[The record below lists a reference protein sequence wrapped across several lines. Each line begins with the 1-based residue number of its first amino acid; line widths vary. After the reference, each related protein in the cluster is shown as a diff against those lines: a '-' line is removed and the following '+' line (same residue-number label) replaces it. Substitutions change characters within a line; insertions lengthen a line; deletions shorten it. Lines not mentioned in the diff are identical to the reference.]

1 MFLVLLILLKT
12 KLLVK
17 HLNIMKFYFF
27 AFPLMFLFLTT
38 CSNGTDLNK
47 DDEPDENK
55 NSTYNNPVVPTS
67 LPDPTII
74 KAADGYFYLYATE
87 DVHNTPILR
96 SDNLTD
102 WKLLGTAFTDKTRPN
117 WEPNGGIWAP
127 DINYI
132 NGQYVLYYSLSVWG
146 GGNTCGIGVATATK
160 PEGPF
165 TDNGKLFR
173 SNEIGVH
180 NSIDPFYIEE
190 DGKKYL
196 FWGSFF
202 GIYCIEL
209 NDDGLS
215 IKLAT
220 TRQIAGTAFEAT
232 YIHKKG
238 NYYYLFASVGSCC
251 EGANSSYR
259 TVVGRSENLFGPYLD
274 KEGNSLLENHYEVVI
289 EGNSKFV
296 GTGHNAEIVSDDE
309 GTDWILY
316 HGYFR
321 SSPEKGRVL
330 LMDQIHWI
338 NGWPVVTG
346 NSPSSEATAPVFE

>member
-1 MFLVLLILLKT
+1 MRS
-12 KLLVK
+12 
-17 HLNIMKFYFF
+17 YFF
-27 AFPLMFLFLTT
+27 AIPLIFLFFAA
-38 CSNGTDLNK
+38 CSNGNDLNI
-47 DDEPDENK
+47 DDEPTNENK

-87 DVHNTPILR
+87 DIHNTPILR
-96 SDNLTD
+96 SENLTD
-102 WKLLGTAFTDKTRPN
+102 WKLIGTAFTDETRPN

-132 NGQYVLYYSLSVWG
+132 NGKYVLYYSMSVWG
-146 GGNTCGIGVATATK
+146 GGNTCGIGIATATK

-180 NSIDPFYIEE
+180 NSIDPFYIE
-190 DGKKYL
+190 DAGKKYL

-202 GIYCIEL
+202 GIYALEL

-215 IKLAT
+215 MKPAT
-220 TRQIAGTAFEAT
+220 TVKVAGTAFEAS

-259 TVVGRSENLFGPYLD
+259 TVVGRSEHLFGPYVNKAGKAMLD
-274 KEGNSLLENHYEVVI
+274 NEYEILIQGND
-289 EGNSKFV
+289 KFV
-296 GTGHNAEIVSDDE
+296 GTGHNSEIVTDDA
-309 GTDWILY
+309 GNDWILY
-316 HGYFR
+316 HSYIR
-321 SSPEKGRVL
+321 STPNKGRVV
-330 LMDQIHWI
+330 LMDQVHWV
-338 NGWPVVTG
+338 NGWPEVIG
-346 NSPSSEATAPVFE
+346 QSPSTQNSIPVFE